1 VLAKLG
7 ERIVQVGFEPSAEAY
22 LLGVLD
28 TVILDVLK
36 TDVFKARIAP
46 LERMQKLIRLC
57 TLPPLPPGRAR
68 KVVADAIAAGMASP
82 EFEKSYVDRFPVS
95 QDRDQA
101 LVKLKDILR
110 NAGLLAA

>member
-1 VLAKLG
+1 
-7 ERIVQVGFEPSAEAY
+7 
-22 LLGVLD
+22 
-28 TVILDVLK
+28 
-36 TDVFKARIAP
+36 
-46 LERMQKLIRLC
+46 
-57 TLPPLPPGRAR
+57 
-68 KVVADAIAAGMASP
+68 MASP

>member
-1 VLAKLG
+1 
-7 ERIVQVGFEPSAEAY
+7 VGFEPPAEAY
-22 LLGVLD
+22 LLGILD
-28 TVILDVLK
+28 TILVDVLK
-36 TDVFKARIAP
+36 TDVLKARISP

-68 KVVADAIAAGMASP
+68 KIVAEAIAAGMASP
-82 EFEKSYVDRFPVS
+82 EFEKSYVERFPAP

-101 LVKLKDILR
+101 LGKLKDILR